1 MVDSEPGRGLVTA
14 KVVLDRVLDA
24 SQSPYPKMTFGT
36 MTLLRQG
43 HKRTVQFVQVG
54 DESGLDL
61 RIEIYAIEKGS
72 TDDTAGGPPDLSP
85 DLS

>member
-1 MVDSEPGRGLVTA
+1 MVDSESGRGLVTA
-14 KVVLDRVLDA
+14 KTVLDRVLA
-24 SQSPYPKMTFGT
+24 SDNPYPKMTFGT

-54 DESGLDL
+54 DESGVDL

-72 TDDTAGGPPDLSP
+72 TGDTSIGGPPDLSP
-85 DLS
+85 DVS